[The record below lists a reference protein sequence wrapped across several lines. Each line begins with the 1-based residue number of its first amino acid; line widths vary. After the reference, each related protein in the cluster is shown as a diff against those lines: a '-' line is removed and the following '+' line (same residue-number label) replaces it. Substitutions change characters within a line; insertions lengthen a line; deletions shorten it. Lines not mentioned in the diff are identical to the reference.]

1 LEVGVEVKIGVADT
15 TRELVLSSTQ
25 SQDEVEAL
33 VAEAL
38 RDTSG
43 SLRLTDDKG
52 RRVVVPTARLAYVE
66 IAPADTRRVGFA
78 VGG

>member
-1 LEVGVEVKIGVADT
+1 VEVKIGVADT

-38 RDTSG
+38 GDASG

-66 IAPADTRRVGFA
+66 IAPADQRRVGFT